1 MGTRSSISSSN
12 SFREGSSARCRRAD
26 TIYAKLIKRSFGIPP
41 SIRSVR
47 IRSNSS
53 SVSTPHCRARAF
65 APPDVA
71 SPTVRIASTASTV
84 CVGAADVTGDADSA
98 DASRW
103 LAKPPPPSILTSSH
117 NFAATDAFAGTG
129 TARVAVLNQA
139 TGAVVE
145 FVDVNLAGLGATA
158 TVNDVINAI
167 NAGLTGTPAAL
178 NANGQLVLTAQS
190 TGQGFAINENTSAV
204 TVVGAEIRSRLRP
217 SSVAI

>member
-1 MGTRSSISSSN
+1 
-12 SFREGSSARCRRAD
+12 
-26 TIYAKLIKRSFGIPP
+26 
-41 SIRSVR
+41 
-47 IRSNSS
+47 
-53 SVSTPHCRARAF
+53 
-65 APPDVA
+65 
-71 SPTVRIASTASTV
+71 ASTV

-139 TGAVVE
+139 TGTVVE

-167 NAGLTGTPAAL
+167 NEGLTGTPAAL

-204 TVVGAEIRSRLRP
+204 TVTVVGAEIRSRLRP